1 MNISFPSFR
10 CFYKCSISRYHV
22 NKMQWQM
29 QKSKYGYLKFA
40 VFTKTVCT
48 IIFSRCTLGHDT
60 VCYIYDRLKLSD
72 WENQISVLGFKHV
85 RKSTVGGPDADRSFA
100 NMRVCALPQNMFAK
114 TFTKYMSSSMIY
126 LSCMR
131 FTFVFLW
138 HASITYEG

>member
-29 QKSKYGYLKFA
+29 QKSKYGYFPGVLWD
-40 VFTKTVCT
+40 T
-48 IIFSRCTLGHDT
+48 ILF
-60 VCYIYDRLKLSD
+60 VIYDRLKLSD
-72 WENQISVLGFKHV
+72 WEISFLGFKHV

-114 TFTKYMSSSMIY
+114 TFTKCMS
-126 LSCMR
+126 
-131 FTFVFLW
+131 T
-138 HASITYEG
+138 